1 MKHWNMEKKAAC
13 LLSVFFLAGLIPIFL
28 LARYNYP
35 CADDFGYSAYTHI
48 AWQETH
54 SVLSVLRGVWDTVVE
69 RWYNWQGTF
78 SSIFLMALQPGIW
91 GEGWYCLVP
100 WIMIGAMGASSF
112 FLLYVIFVRL
122 IHVRRPIFI
131 SITML
136 YLIFAVQCMVDK
148 TQAFFWYNGAAHYML
163 PHSVLLLLA
172 SFVILAVIR
181 RPGAVRAWLLAAACL
196 AAFFVGGSNYITGLI
211 AAVLF
216 AAAIGLCL
224 LCRRKE
230 LLPVFVVPFVFF
242 LGAFL
247 LNTLAPGNSVRQEA
261 MLYRPGVVKSILL
274 SFFYCAEYVTET
286 WFNWTY
292 LVYAAA
298 LIPFLWEG
306 VKAVGDRFSYPCP
319 LLAAGFS
326 YCLLSATF
334 TPSLFATGIAGGGR
348 IFNIV
353 FLDLLLLIMGN
364 LFYTLGWLRRRFGP
378 GISSGDAS
386 LEISSREKTSRGNI
400 SQGSCLEGRDTRLY
414 LLCAA
419 GAALFIGAMYAKVDP
434 DFFTS
439 TSAIYSLATGEAR
452 QYGEETAARTAL
464 LRSQSQEE
472 NVTIPI
478 LDTRPYLLYF
488 SDISEDP
495 ADWKNILMARYYQ
508 KESVTGRFND

>member
-1 MKHWNMEKKAAC
+1 MKHFNAEKKAAYI
-13 LLSVFFLAGLIPIFL
+13 LSIFFLAGLIPIFL

-54 SVLSVLRGVWDTVVE
+54 SLFRVLEAVWDTIYE
-69 RWYNWQGTF
+69 RWHNWQGTF
-78 SSIFLMALQPGIW
+78 SSILLMSLQPGIW
-91 GEGWYCLVP
+91 GENWYSLVP
-100 WIMIGAMGASSF
+100 WIMIGSMGISSF
-112 FLLYVIFVRL
+112 FLLYVIFIRL
-122 IHVRRPIFI
+122 IHVRKPIFI
-131 SITML
+131 CIAML

-172 SFVILAVIR
+172 ALVILVSIH
-181 RPGAVRAWLLAAACL
+181 RPGGMRIFLLATACL
-196 AAFFVGGSNYITGLI
+196 ASFFVGGSNYITGLI
-211 AAVLF
+211 AAILF
-216 AAAIGLCL
+216 VTAISLCL
-224 LCRRKE
+224 LLRKRE
-230 LLPVFVVPFVFF
+230 LLPAFVIPFVFF
-242 LGAFL
+242 LAAFL

-261 MLYRPGVVKSILL
+261 MLYRPGVIKSIFL
-274 SFFYCAEYVTET
+274 SFFYCAEYMTET
-286 WFNWTY
+286 WFDWTY
-292 LVYAAA
+292 LIYVAA
-298 LIPFLWEG
+298 LIPFLWEA
-306 VKAVGDRFSYPCP
+306 VKAVGNRFSYPCP

-334 TPSLFATGIAGGGR
+334 TPSLYATGIAGGGR

-364 LFYTLGWLRRRFGP
+364 IFYTLGWLRRRFGLA
-378 GISSGDAS
+378 ISP
-386 LEISSREKTSRGNI
+386 K
-400 SQGSCLEGRDTRLY
+400 SCLEDKDTRLY
-414 LLCAA
+414 LLCTA

-439 TSAIYSLATGEAR
+439 TSAVHSLYIGEAQR
-452 QYGEETAARTAL
+452 YGEETAARNML
-464 LRSQSQEE
+464 LRSQSQDEH
-472 NVTIPI
+472 VTVPI

-508 KESVTGRFND
+508 KESVTGQFND